1 MPDGARWQGGL
12 LCGGVVVV
20 ADDAGDFP
28 GAVFVL
34 PQMNELAL
42 ANPLG
47 VFMAGVMETV
57 DAGFQGAV
65 ALHVKDLKSSGNEFA
80 GGFAAD
86 VFLDAVGQCGF
97 AEGDAALIV
106 IKLDVVD
113 EERGELLQIT
123 FVVGIE
129 KRGIER
135 GDSLVEFRLG
145 FDVFEGWDGLGLC
158 LDNEYGEKGQEQDD
172 S

>member
-1 MPDGARWQGGL
+1 M
-12 LCGGVVVV
+12 VV

-28 GAVFVL
+28 SAVFVL

-42 ANPLG
+42 ANRLG
-47 VFMAGVMETV
+47 VFMAGVVEAV
-57 DAGFQGAV
+57 DADFHGAV
-65 ALHVKDLKSSGNEFA
+65 AFHVMDLKCSGDEFA

-97 AEGDAALIV
+97 AKGDAALIV
-106 IKLDVVD
+106 IKLDIVD
-113 EERGELLQIT
+113 EERSELFQIT

-129 KRGIER
+129 KRGVER
-135 GDSLVEFRLG
+135 GDGFVEFGLG
-145 FDVFEGWDGLGLC
+145 FDVFEGRDGLGLC

-172 S
+172 SRRRKNPVHREPAFLRG